1 MNRFFASGGE
11 FAGIER
17 MFAAS
22 RFVSDGRGLG
32 DDAFLWQPGAGETW
46 VASTDASVEGVH
58 FRLDWVPR
66 TEALHKALLANL
78 SDINAMGGRTRHALF
93 ALGASPAFTDADF
106 AAIGQALR
114 AWESRYGFQV
124 MGGDTTRSRGAEFFT
139 FTVLGVVAEGAA
151 LLRSAARPGHKVYVS
166 GTLGGSAAGLDL
178 LRAPPPEASVPA
190 RGSAFDTLRRA
201 HLSPAPPLELGPA
214 LADLQHR
221 RRAGDPAYGIAAI
234 DLSDGLSSELWHLAR
249 QSGCALTID
258 ADALPA
264 HPGLALLAHLPRA
277 QAREYVLHGGE
288 EYQLLFTGTFTAAEL
303 ASLRALASI
312 TEIGTVGE
320 GEGVFLT
327 EGGETRALRAGGFT
341 HT

>member
-17 MFAAS
+17 MFATS

-32 DDAFLWQPGAGETW
+32 DDAFLWQPAAGETW
-46 VASTDASVEGVH
+46 VASTDSSVEGVH
-58 FRLDWVPR
+58 FRLDWATR

-93 ALGASPAFTDADF
+93 ALGTSPAFSEADF
-106 AAIGQALR
+106 TTIGQALR
-114 AWESRYGFQV
+114 EWESRYAFQV

-139 FTVLGVVAEGAA
+139 FTVLGVVAGGAA

-178 LRAPPPEASVPA
+178 LRAPAPGTSGA
-190 RGSAFDTLRRA
+190 RGAAFDALRRA

-221 RRAGDPAYGIAAI
+221 RRARDPAYGIAAI

-258 ADALPA
+258 YDALPV
-264 HPGLALLAHLPRA
+264 HPGVALLADLPRA
-277 QAREYVLHGGE
+277 QARSYLLHGGE

-303 ASLRALASI
+303 AGLRALASI
-312 TEIGTVGE
+312 TEIGVVGE

-327 EGGETRALRAGGFT
+327 EGGETRALPAGGFT
-341 HT
+341 HA